1 MKGLLVFT
9 FALFGML
16 NACFAQDLSPE
27 VMQRIDS
34 AFSGWKTATGP
45 GCAVAITK
53 NDAVVYSKG
62 FGLANLEDG
71 VPNSPESVYYLAS
84 LAKQFTGYAIALL
97 IRDKKIDP
105 DADIHTYLTWLPGY
119 GAKISVMNL
128 LHHTSGLRDDF
139 TLLPFTGFNMD
150 GLLSQDMALGMIKK
164 QHTLNF
170 KPGEKFSYCNTN
182 YILLSEI
189 VSKVSGKPFAAFVD
203 SAIFRPLQMTSSRIV
218 PGSAEIIKK
227 RADSYA
233 GDQGGYSNVNHN
245 IYTQGDGGMFST
257 AADLAKWMRHLYHP
271 AYKDTAIIHLLTA
284 PGRLN
289 NGRML
294 DYAMGIIPDQYWGQ
308 RRLTHK
314 GGLAGYKNFM
324 AVFPDVKTG
333 VIILTNGDD
342 GPKTNRA
349 MDAIV
354 RILLPHPVAGMAD
367 DPISKASGAPVY
379 AGTVPNG
386 LTGDYIA
393 HNGSRIKISV
403 KNGQVYAG
411 DLALLAVA
419 DSSFQQAA
427 NRQVNY
433 HFIKA
438 GTTQKLE
445 LEKPGPNPAEL
456 YRRVPPEEKT
466 VLKEFVG
473 SYTSTELDFNF
484 TISLKNGRLWLS
496 NNRHGSFEL
505 RPVGADDLF
514 TELFFF
520 DHVVAVRDS
529 KGTIT
534 ALEFASGDTAG
545 LLFNKTKYGATKKKY
560 GKSR

>member
-34 AFSGWKTATGP
+34 AFSGWKIDTGP

-53 NDAVVYSKG
+53 NDSVIYSKG

-71 VPNSPESVYYLAS
+71 IPNSPESVYYLAS

-97 IRDKKIDP
+97 IHEKKVDP

-150 GLLSQDMALGMIKK
+150 GLLSQDMALGLIKK

-189 VSKVSGKPFAAFVD
+189 VAKVSGKPFAAFVD
-203 SAIFRPLQMTSSRIV
+203 SAIFRPLQMTSSRFV
-218 PGSAEIIKK
+218 QGSAEIIKK

-233 GDQGGYSNVNHN
+233 GDQGRYSNVSHN

-271 AYKDTAIIHLLTA
+271 AHSDTAIVHMLTA

-289 NGRML
+289 NGRTL

-354 RILLPHPVAGMAD
+354 RILLPNPATATVNGQ
-367 DPISKASGAPVY
+367 ISKASGPSVY
-379 AGTVPNG
+379 TGAIPEGLAGG
-386 LTGDYIA
+386 YIA
-393 HNGSRIKISV
+393 HNGSKIKISV
-403 KNGQVYAG
+403 KNGQLYAD

-419 DSSFQQAA
+419 DSCFQQAA

-433 HFIKA
+433 HFIKT
-438 GTTQKLE
+438 GTRQKLE
-445 LEKPGPNPAEL
+445 IEKPGPNPATL
-456 YRRVPPEEKT
+456 YRKVPPGEKA

-473 SYTSTELDFNF
+473 SYTTTELDFNF
-484 TISLKNGRLWLS
+484 TISLKNGRLWLN
-496 NNRHGSFEL
+496 NNRHGTFEL
-505 RPVGADDLF
+505 RSVGADDLF
-514 TELFFF
+514 TEQFFF
-520 DHVVAVRDS
+520 DHVVAVRNS
-529 KGTIT
+529 KGIIT

-545 LLFNKTKYGATKKKY
+545 LLFNKTKYATEKKY
-560 GKSR
+560 GKSQ